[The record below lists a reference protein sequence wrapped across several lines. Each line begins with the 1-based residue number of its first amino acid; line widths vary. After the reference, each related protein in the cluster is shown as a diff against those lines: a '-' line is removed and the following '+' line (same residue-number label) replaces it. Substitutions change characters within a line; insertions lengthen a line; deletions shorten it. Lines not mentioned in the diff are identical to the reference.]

1 MARRMRG
8 VEERGRNENSRKLG
22 ISHNISPKKILLL
35 LLAMASLFAA
45 RPALATA
52 ARPSAPATA
61 ASAVPRRA
69 PAARRVQVRRAM
81 EEKEREQG
89 RKQLRPNQCF
99 SVSSPFDLVPHP
111 VPSLPPCLSLSLE
124 QAKAIK
130 PLPRGGRESMT
141 PAALRRP
148 MLARPLV
155 AAPPHPATVAKASL
169 AADGSNDKLL
179 GVEKKTLVK
188 VMALGAMFFSILF
201 NYTILRDTKVSSF
214 FLPLVGGALRAGQ
227 EKERACF
234 SSPGLDD
241 ARESATLA
249 VVVATELSV
258 CFYLPRASFAF
269 SLFPLHLLES
279 HTECFFRRSGHKRAQ
294 RGTGKVARR
303 GRWHIEEEDQ
313 EKRQRNQCQSVDDV
327 APFRRS
333 LARPLPFSPPDS
345 DFGRG
350 FFVSLIVDRERE
362 NKSGSFG
369 GSRNRMRNSRKGEKE
384 RGGGERGHG

>member
-1 MARRMRG
+1 LKREGETKTHA
-8 VEERGRNENSRKLG
+8 NLASLT
-22 ISHNISPKKILLL
+22 IFLPKKILLL

-61 ASAVPRRA
+61 ASAVPLRA

-345 DFGRG
+345 DVGRG

-384 RGGGERGHG
+384 REGGEREAMAR